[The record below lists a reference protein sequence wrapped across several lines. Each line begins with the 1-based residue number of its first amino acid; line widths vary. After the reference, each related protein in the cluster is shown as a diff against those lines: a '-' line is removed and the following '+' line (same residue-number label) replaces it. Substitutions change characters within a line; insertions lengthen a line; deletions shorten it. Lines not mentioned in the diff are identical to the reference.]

1 MPRPPRN
8 QFPGA
13 FYHVMSRG
21 NGKQEI
27 FLDDRD
33 RAAFLS
39 MLASVVESH
48 SWVCSAYCL
57 MDNHYHLL
65 TETPK
70 ANLSEGMRDLNSAYS
85 QGFNKKHDLVG
96 HVMQG
101 RFKSPLV
108 KNDNHMLELTRYI
121 VLNPVRSGLAL
132 EPGQWRWS
140 SYRAT
145 AGLSPVPPF
154 LRAGNI
160 LGLFSKDRNE
170 ARKAYVRFVNE
181 AAPGRCS
188 IEPDGRA
195 ALEELFREA
204 KDRVARTLAMREAH
218 LTYGYTM
225 TEIANHLKVNC
236 STVSRAIKQSS

>member
-1 MPRPPRN
+1 
-8 QFPGA
+8 
-13 FYHVMSRG
+13 MSRD
-21 NGKQEI
+21 NGKQKI

-33 RAAFLS
+33 RAVFLS

-48 SWVCSAYCL
+48 SWVCFAYCL

-65 TETPK
+65 IETPN
-70 ANLSEGMRDLNSAYS
+70 ANLSEGMRNLNSAYS

-101 RFKSPLV
+101 RYQSPIV

-121 VLNPVRSGLAL
+121 VLNPVRSGLAR

-140 SYRAT
+140 SYCAT
-145 AGLSPVPPF
+145 AGFSPVPTF
-154 LRAGNI
+154 LRTDNI
-160 LGLFSKDRNE
+160 LGLFSKDRDE
-170 ARKAYVRFVNE
+170 ARKAYIRFVNE
-181 AAPGRCS
+181 GPLGGYS

-195 ALEELFREA
+195 KLEELFREA
-204 KDRVARTLAMREAH
+204 NDTAARALAMREAH
-218 LTYGYTM
+218 LMHGYTM

-236 STVSRAIKQSS
+236 STVRRTIKQSS